1 MALSTS
7 TFLYVLVAASVLVL
21 GVYADA
27 TAESVL
33 ECNPLRVEPN
43 QNISCIIY
51 VKDSTQDP
59 TSRFS
64 LGDFSIYAIPV
75 VSGTVVTTSTPVV
88 GADLVSI
95 WFTVSAA
102 TGTNIAINV
111 YTSAGVAIRGS
122 GVAVSVLVWPAT
134 RIGNISCT
142 ADNFNSAGAL
152 PLRASTM
159 CTASVYGSNNLAAVV
174 RPGDIY
180 LTEDHFAGTFVFVS
194 GSAQLVFTYTAPNT
208 IVSAFDA
215 YKLRVTLS
223 SSNVLYSTSIP
234 MAYPVLPA
242 TSVSSLQCTGVLRT
256 TCFISAQDNL
266 GPVVYQNA
274 SFSVA
279 FEALS
284 DANSDWATST
294 SQFNLT
300 LAAGTTTNIEQ
311 LSWALINN
319 NQISTQRV
327 RAFFVAPTT
336 GARTE
341 IVGSPFVF
349 TAGVAPTSATVS
361 FRGCADKYV
370 GIGNS
375 TTCTIDLL
383 EGATGDS
390 RYYTVSSY
398 VSAKISSPLVYT
410 AVDPSGAG
418 TPILTFTYTAPSSI
432 SVRTEDS
439 LSVTV
444 AGSAVLNSPRR
455 VIVYVPAAA
464 VVTDS
469 TNENRPGLIALGMSF
484 FGSWLCGGAIIFWRR
499 QQRIHRVQ
507 LARVA
512 REREEFTKQFQ
523 GVVEEH
529 HTFATAHGASFA
541 DSAQGSCTASF
552 EGGEAAPT
560 PPSVQMGSSVPVSV
574 PTHDILGDIG
584 RPRSG
589 STTSSTTTG
598 KSRRSDP
605 AE

>member
-1 MALSTS
+1 MAFSA
-7 TFLYVLVAASVLVL
+7 FIAVLVL
-21 GVYADA
+21 TLSALLGGAYADA

-33 ECNPLRVEPN
+33 ECSPLRVEPN
-43 QNISCIIY
+43 QNISCVIY

-59 TSRFS
+59 TARFS
-64 LGDFSIYAIPV
+64 LGDFSIYPIPV
-75 VSGTVVTTSTPVV
+75 VSGTVVTTSTPVI
-88 GADLVSI
+88 GADFVSI
-95 WFTVSAA
+95 FFTVSAA
-102 TGTNIAINV
+102 TGTNIAVNV

-122 GVAVSVLVWPAT
+122 GLTVSVLVWPAT

-142 ADNFNSAGAL
+142 ADNFNAAGAL
-152 PLRASTM
+152 PLRASTT

-174 RPGDIY
+174 RPGDVY
-180 LTEDHFAGTFVFVS
+180 LTEDHFAGTFIFVS
-194 GSAQLVFTYTAPNT
+194 GSAQLIFTYTAPAT

-234 MAYPVLPA
+234 MAYPALSA
-242 TSVSSLQCTGVLRT
+242 TAISVLQCTGVLRT
-256 TCFISAQDNL
+256 TCYISAQDNM
-266 GPVVYQNA
+266 GPVTFQQS
-274 SFSVA
+274 SFSVV
-279 FEALS
+279 FEALN
-284 DANSDWATST
+284 DAGSDWATST
-294 SQFNLT
+294 NQFNLT
-300 LAAGTTTNIEQ
+300 LSAGSTTNIEQ
-311 LSWALINN
+311 LSWTLINN
-319 NQISTQRV
+319 NVISTQRIRV
-327 RAFFVAPTT
+327 FYAASSSSTS
-336 GARTE
+336 GAKTE

-349 TAGVAPTSATVS
+349 TSGVAPTSATVS

-370 GIGNS
+370 AIGNT

-383 EGATGDS
+383 EGATGDG

-398 VSAKISSPLVYT
+398 VNAKISTLVYT
-410 AVDPSGAG
+410 PVDPSGAG

-469 TNENRPGLIALGMSF
+469 GDENRPGLIALGMAF
-484 FGSWLCGGAIIFWRR
+484 FGSWLAGGAIIFWRR
-499 QQRIHRVQ
+499 QQRIYRVQ

-512 REREEFTKQFQ
+512 REREELQKQYQ

-529 HTFATAHGASFA
+529 HTFATAHGGGASFA
-541 DSAQGSCTASF
+541 GSAQESCAASF
-552 EGGEAAPT
+552 SGGDAAPT
-560 PPSVQMGSSVPVSV
+560 PLMGTSVPIAA

-584 RPRSG
+584 RPRSD
-589 STTSSTTTG
+589 STSSTTTG
-598 KSRRSDP
+598 KSRKSDP
-605 AE
+605 AA